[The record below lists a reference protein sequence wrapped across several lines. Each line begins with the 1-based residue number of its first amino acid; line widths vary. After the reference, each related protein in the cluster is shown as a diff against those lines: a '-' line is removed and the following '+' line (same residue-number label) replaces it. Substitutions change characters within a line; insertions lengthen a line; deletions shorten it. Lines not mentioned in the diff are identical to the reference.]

1 MNREFWRSLNL
12 RRGRLGC
19 TGQARRLHHNF
30 QQIRRPPGFTR
41 LLRWFVSAAI
51 VGLSASALVRPADGL
66 SNSQDL
72 TLRNRHRAESHLRYD
87 RHEFEKAAGEAEQA
101 LALSRQLCGPRHP
114 DTIEDLR
121 WLVQTEMD
129 LGDFAAAHRH
139 MRDLVSI
146 REAVDQQRVWLIND
160 ARSYLRDIERVEQLG
175 PDDLKR
181 LGRSMD
187 QIADAQRLEQI
198 GKLDEAIEK
207 ADKGLSSRK
216 EILGFSDGVYA
227 EYLSVQGLRLLRA
240 GKADRAR
247 RAFDESLDV
256 CRVLYGQQHRQYAAT
271 LMAMSV
277 GFRRADRLNEAQQA
291 LERATAVFRQVLGAE
306 HETYRHAVE
315 MRGEILE
322 QLGEQAFHKGRLDAA
337 VDAYRLR
344 GRRLQPGLWE
354 RRFARP
360 GRFVLWREYGRSA
373 RLGDSDKAKLL
384 ATMASVTQATDLVK
398 KQKYDDALRAARARA
413 AAIGRAAGRR

>member
-1 MNREFWRSLNL
+1 M
-12 RRGRLGC
+12 
-19 TGQARRLHHNF
+19 
-30 QQIRRPPGFTR
+30 
-41 LLRWFVSAAI
+41 
-51 VGLSASALVRPADGL
+51 
-66 SNSQDL
+66 
-72 TLRNRHRAESHLRYD
+72 
-87 RHEFEKAAGEAEQA
+87 
-101 LALSRQLCGPRHP
+101 
-114 DTIEDLR
+114 
-121 WLVQTEMD
+121 
-129 LGDFAAAHRH
+129 
-139 MRDLVSI
+139 
-146 REAVDQQRVWLIND
+146 WLIND

-175 PDDLKR
+175 PDNLKR

-187 QIADAQRLEQI
+187 QIADVQRLEQI

-277 GFRRADRLNEAQQA
+277 GFRRADRLDEAQQA
-291 LERATAVFRQVLGAE
+291 LERATAVLRQVLGAE

-337 VDAYRLR
+337 VDAYRR
-344 GRRLQPGLWE
+344 AADVYSQAFGKDDCGVRD
-354 RRFARP
+354 ASCYA
-360 GRFVLWREYGRSA
+360 REYGRSA

-384 ATMASVTQATDLVK
+384 ATMASVTQTTDLSQEGK
-398 KQKYDDALRAARARA
+398 L
-413 AAIGRAAGRR
+413 